1 MHVSKEPARTRRTS
15 SRMTCGLLL
24 ATMLW
29 SCASTVSIDSLH
41 PRPDIRLPRQERSL
55 CLLLDP
61 SIRAQHRIAPAN
73 GVPEVVIERW
83 RQALEQAFVHG
94 MGTSFTL
101 GRPDPELCMRLTVV
115 NLSFAAE
122 PEASAAMVM
131 ADARKGELPIHLA
144 HGGPSS
150 PRLVRAR
157 KRPSYARIDYAAE
170 LLDGQ
175 GKVLRQVTG
184 TVVEHHPVDETRASI
199 AHAIESAIQSMYEML
214 SKQLFENESVAWHKR
229 ILGFQFLPQNGE
241 GKNP

>member
-1 MHVSKEPARTRRTS
+1 MHFVKKPAHTRGKGARV
-15 SRMTCGLLL
+15 TCCLLL

-29 SCASTVSIDSLH
+29 ACASTVSIDSLH

-83 RQALEQAFVHG
+83 RHALEQAFVHG

-101 GRPDPELCMRLTVV
+101 GRADPELCMRLTVV
-115 NLSFAAE
+115 NLTFAAE

-131 ADARKGELPIHLA
+131 ADVRKGELPILLA

-150 PRLVRAR
+150 PRVVRAR
-157 KRPSYARIDYAAE
+157 KKPGYARIDYAAE
-170 LLDGQ
+170 LFDGQ
-175 GKVLRQVTG
+175 GKILRQVTG
-184 TVVEHHPVDETRASI
+184 TVVAHHPVDETRASI

-214 SKQLFENESVAWHKR
+214 SKQLFENESVAWSR
-229 ILGFQFLPQNGE
+229 ILGFQFLSQNGK
-241 GKNP
+241 GNNS